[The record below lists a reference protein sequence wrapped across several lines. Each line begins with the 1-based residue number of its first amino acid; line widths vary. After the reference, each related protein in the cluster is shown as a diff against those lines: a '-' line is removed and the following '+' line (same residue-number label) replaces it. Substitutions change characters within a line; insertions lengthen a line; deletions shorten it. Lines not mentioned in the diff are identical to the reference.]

1 MPALKPNTIFPTAE
15 EDAMIT
21 AAALSDPDSIPL
33 TNEEWNRIKPMLNVA
48 QPKINQRITVKLSAN
63 VVKAF
68 KATGEDWQNK
78 IDNVLQDWLRMN
90 TV

>member
-1 MPALKPNTIFPTAE
+1 MK
-15 EDAMIT
+15 
-21 AAALSDPDSIPL
+21 
-33 TNEEWNRIKPMLNVA
+33 NRIKPTLNVE
-48 QPKINQRITVKLSAN
+48 QSNQRITVKLSAN

-78 IDNVLQDWLRMN
+78 MDNVLQDWLRMN